1 MASTEDD
8 STYIPIPHYPPFKL
22 RSSLIDKDPVI
33 WVHLLEAYIQL
44 FKYLLN
50 PDSHSQKLSVKSQQ
64 QLQLFLKIFLF
75 ETSEETMKIF
85 SLGAI
90 NPDIKTNTAILRTCV
105 FQLIKN
111 YSFVKLSLPGE
122 SIWNFITIYV
132 KDNSTI
138 VRGLVDG
145 TYKSKF
151 NDNKKSG
158 NISCIGQVHKHF
170 ESLISNGKIQ
180 DQKLNTL
187 SFLLGQHASSATKL
201 KTYTV
206 TGTSSNNS
214 RNINKK
220 LTSSLAFAE
229 AFVNAEWIEMLE
241 RLYVNGKSV
250 HAELIKEI
258 MIISLISLS
267 TAKLA
272 KLAMDLGVNNTD
284 SLVLYPLFST
294 IIISDAYKE
303 LVPGLEERLTF
314 LRNISFQ
321 DCSAIKE
328 DVPIKEE
335 HIELLGDLIP
345 QLTRGQAIT
354 ILKENNDDVEQVTN
368 ILFEN
373 PDLISSIKE
382 YEANNKPSN
391 NKPRSKR
398 TDFKQTESQDVPI
411 AKRSVYDG
419 DKFSNLDFSEGSVI
433 YGKKGQPQN
442 NEPTT
447 ETMKNK
453 TLTAALRL
461 MYESDE
467 DEPDDTYE
475 EQEKTSGDAADEK
488 NKTAKSKSNKNR
500 LKIFDEE
507 DGSGTDREAS
517 KTPDRSVSSSPMPAS
532 VDAIEKY
539 LFSIFKTK
547 GADKFDKKDRK
558 SSDRQNIKKST
569 NWSDEQIEGWL
580 RMLLKSPRRFKLLE
594 EDYLYGGNPNR
605 PIRRTNGGGHDTGS
619 SDLEN
624 NPNKPKSKDQA
635 KRSFARNEKN
645 KASKANHNRKSGHNK
660 KTSRELAGMQ

>member
-33 WVHLLEAYIQL
+33 WVHLLEAYIRL

-50 PDSHSQKLSVKSQQ
+50 LDSHTLKMSVKSQQ

-75 ETSEETMKIF
+75 ETAEESTKIF

-111 YSFVKLSLPGE
+111 YSIVKLSLTGE
-122 SIWNFITIYV
+122 AIWNFITIYV
-132 KDNSTI
+132 QGNSTT

-158 NISCIGQVHKHF
+158 NISCIGQIHKHL
-170 ESLISNGKIQ
+170 ESMISNGKIL
-180 DQKLNTL
+180 DRELNTL
-187 SFLLGQHASSATKL
+187 SLLLGQHASSATKL

-206 TGTSSNNS
+206 TGASLNNS

-220 LTSSLAFAE
+220 STSSLAFAE
-229 AFVNAEWIEMLE
+229 AFVSTGWIEMLE

-250 HAELIKEI
+250 HADLIRKI

-267 TAKLA
+267 IAKLA
-272 KLAMDLGVNNTD
+272 KLAMELGINSTD

-314 LRNISFQ
+314 LGNISFENK
-321 DCSAIKE
+321 SVIK
-328 DVPIKEE
+328 DDIPIKEE
-335 HIELLGDLIP
+335 NIELLGDLVP
-345 QLTRGQAIT
+345 QLTRLQAMT
-354 ILKENNDDVEQVTN
+354 ILKENNDDVEQATN

-382 YEANNKPSN
+382 YDEN
-391 NKPRSKR
+391 KR
-398 TDFKQTESQDVPI
+398 TKNTSSDFKKMDPKKPQNEP
-411 AKRSVYDG
+411 AKRSIYDG
-419 DKFSNLDFSEGSVI
+419 DKISNLDFSDGTVI
-433 YGKKGQPQN
+433 YGKKGQAKN
-442 NEPTT
+442 NEPVT
-447 ETMKNK
+447 ETMKKK

-475 EQEKTSGDAADEK
+475 DQEKTSGLAADEN
-488 NKTAKSKSNKNR
+488 NKIAKRKTNKSR
-500 LKIFDEE
+500 LAIFDE
-507 DGSGTDREAS
+507 DDASGTDREAPS
-517 KTPDRSVSSSPMPAS
+517 TPDRSVSTSPMPAS
-532 VDAIEKY
+532 VDSIEKY

-580 RMLLKSPRRFKLLE
+580 RMLLKSPRRFKILE

-605 PIRRTNGGGHDTGS
+605 QPARRNNYEDQTTES
-619 SDLEN
+619 SN
-624 NPNKPKSKDQA
+624 KGNKPKSKEQA

-645 KASKANHNRKSGHNK
+645 KASKANHNRKSGHSK
-660 KTSRELAGMQ
+660 KTNRELAGMQ